1 MKLQKYRVTYTYI
14 RTDVYEIEADS
25 PHTAEEHASD
35 KGKFIFE
42 HAELQSVEAVEEG
55 GTL

>member
-1 MKLQKYRVTYTYI
+1 MKLQKYRVIYTYI